1 MKIQKVSILMTIFNH
16 ENYLKSSIKSLIN
29 QNYKNWELIA
39 IDNGST
45 DKSALILK
53 SFKDKRIKKKF
64 LKKNIG
70 RTECLNFG
78 LKFCKSKFIAIL
90 DSDDIS
96 EKSRLRIQVREM
108 NSSKNLGL
116 VFSDFEFINEK
127 SKIVKL
133 PKTNFNS
140 KKDFN
145 VQPRQLLSKN
155 FIPHSSIMFRSNL
168 IKKIGNYPK
177 NFKYA
182 QDYAFYLKILKI
194 SKIKFINKSL
204 VKLRIPHQHSETF
217 RNSSSKIITLE
228 LLKILILNLMNFKT
242 SFFEKLSIFF
252 AILLNLVKFCTPSF
266 FINLKN
272 LIYRV

>member
-96 EKSRLRIQVREM
+96 ETSRLRIQVAEM
-108 NSSKNLGL
+108 NSSK
-116 VFSDFEFINEK
+116 I
-127 SKIVKL
+127 
-133 PKTNFNS
+133 
-140 KKDFN
+140 
-145 VQPRQLLSKN
+145 
-155 FIPHSSIMFRSNL
+155 
-168 IKKIGNYPK
+168 
-177 NFKYA
+177 
-182 QDYAFYLKILKI
+182 
-194 SKIKFINKSL
+194 
-204 VKLRIPHQHSETF
+204 
-217 RNSSSKIITLE
+217 
-228 LLKILILNLMNFKT
+228 
-242 SFFEKLSIFF
+242 
-252 AILLNLVKFCTPSF
+252 
-266 FINLKN
+266 
-272 LIYRV
+272 